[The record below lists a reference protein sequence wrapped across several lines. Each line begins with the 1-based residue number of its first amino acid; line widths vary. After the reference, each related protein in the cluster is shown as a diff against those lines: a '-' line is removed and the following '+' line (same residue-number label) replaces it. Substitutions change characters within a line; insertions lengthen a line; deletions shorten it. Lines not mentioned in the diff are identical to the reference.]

1 MRQQPAAR
9 VQVFAVWE
17 PILLTDWSRPSTAV
31 LKRLTDARVVQFW
44 DARHMLARRMAQDAR
59 EPQPKQNCC
68 ERDGYLWDLA
78 AVYPAGA
85 LWQDAMPP
93 AIFFDGPVVRR
104 KDGITA
110 ALAGIKPVKLHP

>member
-1 MRQQPAAR
+1 

-31 LKRLTDARVVQFW
+31 LKRLADARVAQFW
-44 DARHMLARRMAQDAR
+44 DARHVLAKRMAQDAR
-59 EPQPKQNCC
+59 DPQPEQQCC

-85 LWQDAMPP
+85 VWKDALP
-93 AIFFDGPVVRR
+93 AAVVFDGPVVRR
-104 KDGITA
+104 KDQLVE
-110 ALAGIKPVKLHP
+110 ALARLTESPQSGPSR